1 MTGAGNQV
9 APNTSGKEVNI
20 AVVVRARPLNTREI
34 AHNSKSAVRIN
45 TSANVIEVSQQN
57 RQQAKT
63 YFFDKVFDENTS
75 QECFY
80 KQVVSPVVKDF
91 LDGFNCTLFAY
102 GQTGTGKTY
111 TMIGD
116 QSHFTGDRRVKYVD
130 FSTIPHAGMIPRV
143 SNEIF
148 SMLDSQNADYQ
159 VRVSHMEVYC
169 EEIYDLLKDSSD
181 EREALKIFE
190 ERSSYGAT
198 PKNHRADDPKELR
211 DPTALPS
218 TNLPQP
224 GDKAGGRLVILGLEE
239 VLVKSAG
246 EIMSLLIKSTENRR
260 VAETKMN
267 SSSSRS
273 HSIFTICLIVKET
286 SPSSNNNTDID
297 VIRISKLNLVDLAGS
312 ESAGKS
318 GASGDRQQEASKI
331 NKSLLTLGRVINA
344 LTETKQH
351 IPYRESK
358 LTRLLQDSLGGRTK
372 TCIIATITTADLA
385 LDETTNTLEY
395 MSRAK
400 KIKNLPEVTTKISGK
415 SVLKE
420 YSLEIK
426 RLRELLSAQKD
437 AQGGIFLTV
446 ENYDEMNEAARNNK
460 AQITELEAR
469 IQQITKEMERV
480 TALLISGEQKV
491 EKLKVALNKTV
502 EKVNELHEEKC
513 RLYEKIVLGRDKE
526 KINAAQLDNLKANGA
541 SFMLENV
548 FGLESLRCLID
559 KSGISSAIVEVEKTV
574 SACKT
579 ELLQFSKAL
588 AQSLEDHK
596 KNLDGGLEKLL
607 EKLMVPVLKSSA
619 EMLGTSI
626 PGLLETDLLGKL
638 STEMK
643 NQLIEEAGQVISSLI
658 IDPQARLLQKLTDES
673 VTSLALLDN
682 LSSALDKS
690 SSSTQSLFQDILQQI
705 QTFVEKE
712 MAFLSGLDSFMT
724 DKMHSC
730 TQKLVHSLD
739 EQLQAAHK
747 RVLSEFTEDL
757 KSSAQEMRDGLI
769 DQCNTQKNQLDGLV
783 DTTNIWRATD
793 LPAVAERYS
802 DMGRQLTKIR
812 SSVGLS
818 CAGIPSYMESLKNT
832 APKYTDLLAQSFDK
846 RVADAVAMPI
856 IKSTKQLMQIGE
868 TLMDMMDAF
877 AVQLGS
883 VSNTSHATLVE
894 RTAQLS
900 HTYIQEGVVDKLLAG
915 AVLDSTIRNSAPAI
929 SLLTADLEKED
940 SSGGS
945 KDATES
951 TFSMVTNM
959 TVCSISDL
967 ISRFE
972 ASVASAFS
980 TLISSFHLTPVIQPS
995 RPALQT
1001 PAVVTP
1007 NIRPIPLA
1015 QTHTEFVYG
1024 VTTPSVS
1031 LTKSAS
1037 NQEPLSVTQGFS
1049 KSDNPTPTKAPQDAP
1064 SPQK

>member
-1 MTGAGNQV
+1 MTSAGNQ
-9 APNTSGKEVNI
+9 AGPTASGKEVNI
-20 AVVVRARPLNTREI
+20 AVVVRARPLNTREV
-34 AHNSKSAVRIN
+34 AHSSKSAVRIN
-45 TSANVIEVSQQN
+45 TSANVIEISQQN

-63 YFFDKVFDENTS
+63 YFFDKVFDETAS
-75 QECFY
+75 QEFFY
-80 KQVVSPVVKDF
+80 RQVVSPVVKDF

-116 QSHFTGDRRVKYVD
+116 QGHFTGDRRVKYVD

-148 SMLDSQNADYQ
+148 SVLDSQNADYQ

-181 EREALKIFE
+181 EREALKLFE
-190 ERSSYGAT
+190 ERSSYGVT
-198 PKNHRADDPKELR
+198 PKGHRADEAKESK
-211 DPTALPS
+211 DSTALPS
-218 TNLPQP
+218 TNLLQP

-239 VLVKSAG
+239 VLVKSPG

-286 SPSSNNNTDID
+286 APSSNNNTDID

-446 ENYDEMNEAARNNK
+446 ENYDEMNEAARVNK
-460 AQITELEAR
+460 AQIADLEAR
-469 IQQITKEMERV
+469 IQQATKEMERV
-480 TALLISGEQKV
+480 TALLVSGEQKV
-491 EKLKVALNKTV
+491 EKLKLALNKTV

-526 KINAAQLDNLKANGA
+526 KINAAQLDHLRANGA
-541 SFMLENV
+541 SLILENV
-548 FGLESLRCLID
+548 FGLDSLRHMID
-559 KSGISSAIVEVEKTV
+559 KSGISSAIIEIEKTV
-574 SACKT
+574 SACKA
-579 ELLQFSKAL
+579 ELSLFSKAL
-588 AQSLEDHK
+588 TQVLDEHK
-596 KNLDGGLEKLL
+596 RNLDGGLEKLL

-619 EMLGTSI
+619 EVLGTSI

-638 STEMK
+638 SSEMK
-643 NQLIEEAGQVISSLI
+643 SHLMEEARQGLSSFI
-658 IDPQARLLQKLTDES
+658 VNPQIELLRKLTEGS
-673 VTSLALLDN
+673 TASLGLLDN

-690 SSSTQSLFQDILQQI
+690 SESVQLLLQNILVQI
-705 QTFVEKE
+705 QVFAEKE
-712 MAFLSGLDSFMT
+712 TAFLSGLDSFLAREVEHRT
-724 DKMHSC
+724 HA
-730 TQKLVHSLD
+730 LVSNL
-739 EQLQAAHK
+739 EKQLQAAHK
-747 RVLSEFTEDL
+747 SVLSEFTEVLRSSTQEL
-757 KSSAQEMRDGLI
+757 KDSLAN
-769 DQCNTQKNQLDGLV
+769 QCNTQHGRIGVLTDTV
-783 DTTNIWRATD
+783 DTWRAKDVPT
-793 LPAVAERYS
+793 VVERYA
-802 DMGRQLTKIR
+802 DITRQLSELR
-812 SSVGLS
+812 SSMNLS
-818 CAGIPSYMESLKNT
+818 QAIVSSHTDSVKDAT
-832 APKYTDLLAQSFDK
+832 SKYEELLERSFDK
-846 RVADAVAMPI
+846 EVTGSIAAPI
-856 IKSTKQLMQIGE
+856 TKSIKQLTQIGE

-877 AVQLGS
+877 TVQLGS
-883 VSNTSHATLVE
+883 ISNTSHATLVE

-900 HTYIQEGVVDKLLAG
+900 HTYIQEGVVDKLLSG
-915 AVLDSTIRNSAPAI
+915 AVLDSTIRDSAPAI
-929 SLLTADLEKED
+929 SLLAADLEKD
-940 SSGGS
+940 CL
-945 KDATES
+945 ATADGASEGA
-951 TFSMVTNM
+951 FAMVTNM
-959 TVCSISDL
+959 AVCSISDL

-980 TLISSFHLTPVIQPS
+980 TLVSNFHLTPVIQTGGS
-995 RPALQT
+995 SLQT
-1001 PAVVTP
+1001 PALATP
-1007 NIRPIPLA
+1007 NVRPISLA

-1024 VTTPSVS
+1024 VVTPSVP
-1031 LTKSAS
+1031 LNKSIS
-1037 NQEPLSVTQGFS
+1037 NKEPLATMQKLNGSS
-1049 KSDNPTPTKAPQDAP
+1049 NPTPTKAPTGASP
-1064 SPQK
+1064 PQK